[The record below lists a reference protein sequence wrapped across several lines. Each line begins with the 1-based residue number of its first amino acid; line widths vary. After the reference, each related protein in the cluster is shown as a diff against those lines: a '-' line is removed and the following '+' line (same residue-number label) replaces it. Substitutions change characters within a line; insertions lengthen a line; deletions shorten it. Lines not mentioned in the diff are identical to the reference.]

1 MEKRG
6 KARFLI
12 RVLTREKE
20 GDGEVE
26 EELRAWNRA
35 LRVSRVRVC
44 GDFWMRNV
52 AAAKARLRLR

>member
-35 LRVSRVRVC
+35 LRVSRVRV
-44 GDFWMRNV
+44 
-52 AAAKARLRLR
+52 